1 MARVLTA
8 LVLGVLLGA
17 TAAWL
22 LRPTPLALPDL
33 GDLQPS
39 VTATA
44 PAANAVVTAAA
55 REGGADFYRQ
65 LADANTS
72 ELASMIKQAVAE
84 PSSTERELALAVLLK
99 RHSELD
105 ALGAVRLAREAGV
118 GGMALSAVY
127 GAWARKAR
135 GRRSPR

>member
-1 MARVLTA
+1 MTRVLTA

-22 LRPTPLALPDL
+22 LRPAPLALPDL
-33 GDLQPS
+33 GDLPPP

-44 PAANAVVTAAA
+44 PSVSAVVTAAA

-65 LADANTS
+65 LADASTS
-72 ELASMIKQAVAE
+72 ELAAMIRQAAAE

-105 ALGAVRLAREAGV
+105 ALGAVRLA
-118 GGMALSAVY
+118 
-127 GAWARKAR
+127 
-135 GRRSPR
+135 